1 MLLLKWRGDKPGMCF
16 SQSINKKFNQIK
28 ILVLH
33 QSMLYFS
40 DGGDN
45 SERVHRQPGHG
56 RPAPLSL
63 HHPPHSY
70 RPRQQV
76 LGTGSWHGKAF
87 KDSRVKTNARQN
99 KTLIKAIS
107 KHMLRSMCASLWR
120 QHSLLASSSP
130 PSQSPSSLS
139 IDSSSSN
146 IPLVFRFQ
154 PLL

>member
-1 MLLLKWRGDKPGMCF
+1 MSCPGQLKIDLSKNKHFFLYQFMLC
-16 SQSINKKFNQIK
+16 
-28 ILVLH
+28 
-33 QSMLYFS
+33 FS

-63 HHPPHSY
+63 HNPPHSY

-99 KTLIKAIS
+99 KTLIKATI

-120 QHSLLASSSP
+120 QHSLRASSSP
-130 PSQSPSSLS
+130 PSRSPSSLS

-146 IPLVFRFQ
+146 TPLVFRFQ